1 LTLPRGWIDGSNALT
16 QKVPMTMLSA
26 TPSAAAGEPGE
37 EVLFEGHPALVPSVG
52 ALLLSIVTLGLWL
65 MPLWWMSRSRH
76 YRLTTKRVVVE
87 TGILNKRLEQVDLYR
102 VSDYTVLRP
111 ISQRM
116 MGTGNLILRTLDHST
131 PEVPVANIKTN
142 VVALYER
149 IRAATEIEKRKRGV
163 RVMDME

>member
-1 LTLPRGWIDGSNALT
+1 
-16 QKVPMTMLSA
+16 MTMLSA
-26 TPSAAAGEPGE
+26 PPAGTAEPGE
-37 EVLFEGHPALVPSVG
+37 EVLFDGNPALVPSIG
-52 ALLLSIVTLGLWL
+52 ALLLAIVTLGLWL
-65 MPLWWMSRSRH
+65 IPLWWSSRGRH

-111 ISQRM
+111 VSQRI
-116 MGTGNLILRTLDHST
+116 MGTGNLMLRTLDHTS
-131 PEVPVANIKTN
+131 PEVLVSNVKTD

-149 IRAATEIEKRKRGV
+149 IRAATEAEKRKRGV

>member
-1 LTLPRGWIDGSNALT
+1 
-16 QKVPMTMLSA
+16 MLSP
-26 TPSAAAGEPGE
+26 TPPPGAGEPGE
-37 EVLFEGHPALVPSVG
+37 EVLFDGHPQLVPSLG
-52 ALLLSIVTLGLWL
+52 ALLLAIVTLGLWL
-65 MPLWWMSRSRH
+65 IPLWWRSQGRH

-111 ISQRM
+111 LGQRI
-116 MGTGNLILRTLDHST
+116 MGTGNLILTTLDHTS
-131 PEVPVANIKTN
+131 PHVSVSNIKTD

-149 IRAATEIEKRKRGV
+149 IRVATESEKRRRGV

>member
-1 LTLPRGWIDGSNALT
+1 
-16 QKVPMTMLSA
+16 MTMLSA
-26 TPSAAAGEPGE
+26 TAGTTAAEPGE
-37 EVLFEGHPALVPSVG
+37 EVLFQGNPALVPSLG
-52 ALLLSIVTLGLWL
+52 ALLLTIVTLGLWL
-65 MPLWWMSRSRH
+65 IPLWWSSRSRH

-111 ISQRM
+111 ISQRL
-116 MGTGNLILRTLDHST
+116 MGTGNLILRTLDHTS
-131 PEVPVANIKTN
+131 PHVPVANIKTD

-149 IRAATEIEKRKRGV
+149 IRAATELEKRKRGV

>member
-1 LTLPRGWIDGSNALT
+1 
-16 QKVPMTMLSA
+16 MTMLSA
-26 TPSAAAGEPGE
+26 TPQTAAGEPGE
-37 EVLFEGHPALVPSVG
+37 ETLFDGNPALVPSLG
-52 ALLLSIVTLGLWL
+52 ALVLAIFTLGLWL
-65 MPLWWMSRSRH
+65 IPLWWSSRGRH

-111 ISQRM
+111 ISQRV
-116 MGTGNLILRTLDHST
+116 MGTGNLVLRTLDHSSPT
-131 PEVPVANIKTN
+131 VAVSNIKTD

>member
-1 LTLPRGWIDGSNALT
+1 
-16 QKVPMTMLSA
+16 MTMLSA
-26 TPSAAAGEPGE
+26 TPQTDAGESGE
-37 EVLFEGHPALVPSVG
+37 ETLFDGNPALVPSLG
-52 ALLLSIVTLGLWL
+52 ALVLAIFTLGLWL
-65 MPLWWMSRSRH
+65 IPLWWSSKGRH

-111 ISQRM
+111 ISQRI
-116 MGTGNLILRTLDHST
+116 MGTGNLMLSTLDHSSPT
-131 PEVPVANIKTN
+131 VAVSNIKTD

>member
-1 LTLPRGWIDGSNALT
+1 
-16 QKVPMTMLSA
+16 MLSA
-26 TPSAAAGEPGE
+26 TPGSAAGEAGE
-37 EVLFEGHPALVPSVG
+37 EVLFQGNPALVPSLG
-52 ALLLSIVTLGLWL
+52 ALLLAIATLGLWL
-65 MPLWWMSRSRH
+65 IPLWWSSRSRH

-111 ISQRM
+111 ISQRIL
-116 MGTGNLILRTLDHST
+116 GTGNLVLRTLDHTS
-131 PEVPVANIKTN
+131 PEVPVRNIKTD